1 MIIYQNLIKVINY
14 RTTIIIHI
22 AMSCV

>member
-22 AMSCV
+22 AMSRV